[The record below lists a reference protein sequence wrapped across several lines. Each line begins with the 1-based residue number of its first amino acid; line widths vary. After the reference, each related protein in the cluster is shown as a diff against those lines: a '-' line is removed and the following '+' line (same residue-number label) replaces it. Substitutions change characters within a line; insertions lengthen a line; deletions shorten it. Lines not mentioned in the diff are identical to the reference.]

1 MIISFPIL
9 LALGA
14 MIAWG
19 FEELFLKEAIS
30 KLKSLTLFLINSLT
44 GIFFQLIIIL
54 IFFSGEVYLL
64 TGEDLLYAI
73 LATIVAFTGYFFFYL
88 ALERQELS
96 LISSLDESWIIV
108 AVLIGVFFFG
118 ETLGFLHIASILAVL
133 FGAFLISVNMAD
145 LKKLSLISGSG
156 YEFVAVFFG
165 ETLGFLHIASILAVL
180 FGAFLI
186 SVNMADLKKLS
197 LISGSGYE
205 FVAVLFVG
213 MSVPIEKFLI
223 HKIGEANTI
232 FYLGIF
238 TIPLVFAA
246 KIIMRGKFVRPNWK
260 LLKIGIAYGLA
271 DGIAFVLYLLALKGS
286 EVSVVSPIVASSLL
300 VSIFLA
306 KIYLRE
312 KMTKKEVAGALLIF
326 IGVIVLSTLVPF

>member
-1 MIISFPIL
+1 L

-118 ETLGFLHIASILAVL
+118 ETLGFLHVASILAVL
-133 FGAFLISVNMAD
+133 FGAFLISVNMSEI
-145 LKKLSLISGSG
+145 KKLSLISGSG
-156 YEFVAVFFG
+156 YEFVA
-165 ETLGFLHIASILAVL
+165 I
-180 FGAFLI
+180 
-186 SVNMADLKKLS
+186 
-197 LISGSGYE
+197 
-205 FVAVLFVG
+205 LFVG
-213 MSVPIEKFLI
+213 MSVPIEKFLVY
-223 HKIGEANTI
+223 KIGEANTI

-238 TIPLVFAA
+238 TIPLIFAA
-246 KIIMRGKFVRPNWK
+246 KIIMRGKFIRPNWK
-260 LLKIGIAYGLA
+260 LLKIGIASGLA
-271 DGIAFVLYLLALKGS
+271 DGTAFVLYLLALKGAD
-286 EVSVVSPIVASSLL
+286 VSVISPIVASSLL
-300 VSIFLA
+300 VSILLA
-306 KIYLRE
+306 RIYLGE
-312 KMTKKEVAGALLIF
+312 KMTKKEIAGALLIF
-326 IGVIVLSTLVPF
+326 IGVAALSTLVSV

>member
-1 MIISFPIL
+1 
-9 LALGA
+9 

-118 ETLGFLHIASILAVL
+118 ETLGFLHVASILAVL
-133 FGAFLISVNMAD
+133 FGAFLISVNMSEI
-145 LKKLSLISGSG
+145 KKLSLISGSG
-156 YEFVAVFFG
+156 YEFVA
-165 ETLGFLHIASILAVL
+165 I
-180 FGAFLI
+180 
-186 SVNMADLKKLS
+186 
-197 LISGSGYE
+197 
-205 FVAVLFVG
+205 LFVG
-213 MSVPIEKFLI
+213 MSVPIEKFLVY
-223 HKIGEANTI
+223 KIGEANTI

-238 TIPLVFAA
+238 TIPLIFAA
-246 KIIMRGKFVRPNWK
+246 KIIMRGKFIRPNWK
-260 LLKIGIAYGLA
+260 LLKIGIASGLA
-271 DGIAFVLYLLALKGS
+271 DGTAFVLYLLALKGAD
-286 EVSVVSPIVASSLL
+286 VSVISPIVASSLL
-300 VSIFLA
+300 VSILLA
-306 KIYLRE
+306 RIYLGE
-312 KMTKKEVAGALLIF
+312 KMTKKEIAGALLIF
-326 IGVIVLSTLVPF
+326 IGVAALSTLVSV

>member
-1 MIISFPIL
+1 M

-118 ETLGFLHIASILAVL
+118 ETLGFLHVASILAVL
-133 FGAFLISVNMAD
+133 FGAFLISVNMSEI
-145 LKKLSLISGSG
+145 KKLSLISGSG
-156 YEFVAVFFG
+156 YEFVA
-165 ETLGFLHIASILAVL
+165 I
-180 FGAFLI
+180 
-186 SVNMADLKKLS
+186 
-197 LISGSGYE
+197 
-205 FVAVLFVG
+205 LFVG
-213 MSVPIEKFLI
+213 MSVPIEKFLVY
-223 HKIGEANTI
+223 KIGEANTI

-238 TIPLVFAA
+238 TIPLIFAA
-246 KIIMRGKFVRPNWK
+246 KIIMRGKFIRPNWK
-260 LLKIGIAYGLA
+260 LLKIGIASGLA
-271 DGIAFVLYLLALKGS
+271 DGTAFVLYLLALKGAD
-286 EVSVVSPIVASSLL
+286 VSVISPIVASSLL
-300 VSIFLA
+300 VSILLA
-306 KIYLRE
+306 RIYLGE
-312 KMTKKEVAGALLIF
+312 KMTKKEIAGALLIF
-326 IGVIVLSTLVPF
+326 IGVAALSTLVSV

>member
-44 GIFFQLIIIL
+44 GIFFQLIIIF

-64 TGEDLLYAI
+64 TGENLLYAL
-73 LATIVAFTGYFFFYL
+73 LAALVAFIGYFFFYL

-108 AVLIGVFFFG
+108 AVLIGVF
-118 ETLGFLHIASILAVL
+118 
-133 FGAFLISVNMAD
+133 
-145 LKKLSLISGSG
+145 
-156 YEFVAVFFG
+156 FFG

-260 LLKIGIAYGLA
+260 LLKIGIASGLA

-326 IGVIVLSTLVPF
+326 IGVIVLSTLVPS

>member
-118 ETLGFLHIASILAVL
+118 ETLGFLHVASILAVL
-133 FGAFLISVNMAD
+133 FGAFLISVNMSEI
-145 LKKLSLISGSG
+145 KKLSLISGSG
-156 YEFVAVFFG
+156 YEFVA
-165 ETLGFLHIASILAVL
+165 I
-180 FGAFLI
+180 
-186 SVNMADLKKLS
+186 
-197 LISGSGYE
+197 
-205 FVAVLFVG
+205 LFVG
-213 MSVPIEKFLI
+213 MSVPIEKFLVY
-223 HKIGEANTI
+223 KIGEANTI

-238 TIPLVFAA
+238 TIPLIFAA
-246 KIIMRGKFVRPNWK
+246 KIIMRGKFIRPNWK
-260 LLKIGIAYGLA
+260 LLKIGIASGLA
-271 DGIAFVLYLLALKGS
+271 DGTAFVLYLLALKGAD
-286 EVSVVSPIVASSLL
+286 VSVISPIVASSLL
-300 VSIFLA
+300 VSILLVR
-306 KIYLRE
+306 IYLGE
-312 KMTKKEVAGALLIF
+312 KMTKKEIAGALLIF
-326 IGVIVLSTLVPF
+326 IGVAALSTLVSV